1 LGEAFFW
8 GLVGAGSMLLGALV
22 AIARPPS
29 RRWLGMIMGFGAGVL
44 ISALAFELVGKAVI
58 VEDGMAGVTAGLLV
72 GCGTFVA
79 GDVFLER
86 RLGPAVG
93 RPDAPG
99 PPRGGLSIALGAL
112 LDGVPECAVLG
123 LTILQG
129 GSVGAAMLVAVF
141 ISNLPEGIAA
151 TTTLRQGGWTNARTI
166 RLWVVV
172 VTACALASPLGY
184 ALLDG
189 ASAWL
194 LASIFAF
201 AAGAILTMLATSMMP
216 LAYELAGRWVGP
228 VTVAGFALAFAVNWV
243 AG

>member
-1 LGEAFFW
+1 MGEAFFW
-8 GLVGAGSMLLGALV
+8 GLVGALSLLIGAIV
-22 AIARPPS
+22 AIRVPPS
-29 RRWLGMIMGFGAGVL
+29 RRTLGLIMGFGAGVL
-44 ISALAFELVGKAVI
+44 ISALSFELVGKAVV
-58 VEDGMAGVTAGLLV
+58 VEDGLGGITFGLLI

-86 RLGPAVG
+86 RVGPAVS

-99 PPRGGLSIALGAL
+99 PTRGGLSIALGAL

-151 TTTLRQGGWTNARTI
+151 TTTLRESGWSTSRTI
-166 RLWVVV
+166 RLWIVVV
-172 VTACALASPLGY
+172 AICALASPLGY

-216 LAYELAGRWVGP
+216 MAYDLAGRWVGP
-228 VTVAGFALAFAVNWV
+228 VTVAGFALAFGVNWV

>member
-1 LGEAFFW
+1 MAEAFFW
-8 GLVGAGSMLLGALV
+8 GLVGAISMLIGALV
-22 AIARPPS
+22 AIVRPPS
-29 RRWLGMIMGFGAGVL
+29 RRWLGLIMGFGAGVL
-44 ISALAFELVGKAVI
+44 ISALAFELVGKAVTI
-58 VEDGMAGVTAGLLV
+58 EGGMGGITAGLLI

-79 GDVFLER
+79 GDIFLER
-86 RLGPAVG
+86 RFGPEIS

-99 PPRGGLSIALGAL
+99 PTRGGLSIALGAL

-129 GSVGAAMLVAVF
+129 GTVSAAMLVAVF

-151 TTTLRQGGWTNARTI
+151 TTTLRAGGWTNGRTL

-172 VTACALASPLGY
+172 VAVCALASPLGY
-184 ALLDG
+184 ASLDG
-189 ASAWL
+189 ASPWL

-216 LAYELAGRWVGP
+216 MAYDLAGRWVGP

>member
-1 LGEAFFW
+1 VAEAFFW
-8 GLVGAGSMLLGALV
+8 GLIGALSLLIGAIV

-29 RRWLGMIMGFGAGVL
+29 RRSLGLIMGFGAGVL
-44 ISALAFELVGKAVI
+44 ISALSFELVGKAAT
-58 VEDGMAGVTAGLLV
+58 VEDGMAGITFGLLV
-72 GCGTFVA
+72 GCAVFVR
-79 GDVFLER
+79 GDIFLER
-86 RLGPAVG
+86 RVGPAVG

-99 PPRGGLSIALGAL
+99 PSRGGLSIALGAL

-151 TTTLRQGGWTNARTI
+151 TTTLREAGWATARTI
-166 RLWVVV
+166 RLWVAVV
-172 VTACALASPLGY
+172 AICALASPLGY

-189 ASAWL
+189 ASAWV
-194 LASIFAF
+194 LAAIFAF

-216 LAYELAGRWVGP
+216 MAYDLAGRFVGP
-228 VTVAGFALAFAVNWV
+228 VTVAGFALAFGVNWI

>member
-1 LGEAFFW
+1 
-8 GLVGAGSMLLGALV
+8 
-22 AIARPPS
+22 
-29 RRWLGMIMGFGAGVL
+29 MGFGAGVL

-58 VEDGMAGVTAGLLV
+58 VEGGMAGITIGLLI

-86 RLGPAVG
+86 RFGLEVI

-99 PPRGGLSIALGAL
+99 PTRGGLSIALGAL

-123 LTILQG
+123 LTILEG
-129 GSVGAAMLVAVF
+129 GMVSAAMLVAVF

-151 TTTLRQGGWTNARTI
+151 TTTLRGSGWTTSRTI
-166 RLWVVV
+166 RMWILVV
-172 VTACALASPLGY
+172 AICALASPLGY

-189 ASAWL
+189 ASAWF

-216 LAYELAGRWVGP
+216 MAYDRAGRWVGP
-228 VTVAGFALAFAVNWV
+228 VTVAGFAFAFAVNWF